1 MIDPIHL
8 LRSRARVLHR
18 AAQAGEA
25 RILARHRRL
34 RELRKLDDGTLA
46 KTLRRRHSLAL
57 VASEL
62 GFSGWAHA
70 VQILSGERE
79 VGSGYGT
86 LLCPDRCFA
95 HWNIWSASYEEAR
108 SIRAEHGGFLL
119 AYRDHFLIVD
129 RHFIATLGLDP
140 DDPGWA
146 AIGRD
151 WIRPA
156 DPSVR
161 SRFYGEILARHYG
174 DGTSLAA

>member
-1 MIDPIHL
+1 MIDPVEI

-25 RILARHRRL
+25 RVLSRHRRL
-34 RELRKLDDGTLA
+34 SELKELDDVTLA
-46 KTLRRRHSLAL
+46 GAVLRRHSLAL
-57 VASEL
+57 VAREL

-70 VQILSGERE
+70 AHVLSGQ
-79 VGSGYGT
+79 GDDGFGT

-108 SIRAEHGGFLL
+108 RVRAEHGGFLL
-119 AYRDHFLIVD
+119 GYRDQYLIVD
-129 RHFIATLGLDP
+129 RHYIATLGLDP

-151 WIRPA
+151 WIHPA
-156 DPSVR
+156 DPAVR
-161 SRFYGEILARHYG
+161 TRFYGELLARHFSE
-174 DGTSLAA
+174 DATIAA